1 MKKTIAATQPS
12 VFLED
17 RPVITHTQKLVWNAL
32 KMSSGRIVFLARIMQ
47 NINYSRL
54 YDYLN
59 LFLFLHDRRHVCT
72 HEETIT
78 RPIRVVE
85 SYCKPAY
92 KSFTQ
97 RCSNGT
103 MCTAFRYVTSDLLD
117 RKSLFILTSQLDWR
131 ASLFFSFLN
140 CRVTVKTCLTFC
152 EIILLTTGCSTTRST
167 ERWSSTRPPRRRN
180 TPAVPDGPTRRNTP
194 TDVCK
199 VSISFF

>member
-1 MKKTIAATQPS
+1 MKKTIAATRPF
-12 VFLED
+12 VFLKD
-17 RPVITHTQKLVWNAL
+17 RPVITKKVVWNAL

-59 LFLFLHDRRHVCT
+59 FFLFLHDRRHVCT

-103 MCTAFRYVTSDLLD
+103 MCTAFRYVTPGLLD
-117 RKSLFILTSQLDWR
+117 RKSLFILTSWLEWGGEP
-131 ASLFFSFLN
+131 FFFFFFELPSDREN
-140 CRVTVKTCLTFC
+140 M
-152 EIILLTTGCSTTRST
+152 S
-167 ERWSSTRPPRRRN
+167 
-180 TPAVPDGPTRRNTP
+180 
-194 TDVCK
+194 DVL
-199 VSISFF
+199 